1 MFNWSA
7 SSHQPRSG
15 LSSASSTNTPPR
27 RATAPSTAGA
37 RLGAC
42 AGALLLLHVA
52 FGLARV
58 PHAVVVKRWRE
69 VAACREE
76 GDAAFILR
84 TAHLTGAEA
93 IAMLRNTTPE
103 NAVIA
108 VRGEDKGVL
117 EFAPPLLWPRLCKA
131 EGALPAGAVSAEGRP
146 IAPMV
151 LVAEGKH
158 LRLEAR

>member
-1 MFNWSA
+1 M
-7 SSHQPRSG
+7 
-15 LSSASSTNTPPR
+15 
-27 RATAPSTAGA
+27 
-37 RLGAC
+37 
-42 AGALLLLHVA
+42 LLVTHVA

-58 PHAVVVKRWRE
+58 PHAVVAKRWRE
-69 VAACREE
+69 VTACRAE

-93 IAMLRNTTPE
+93 IVTLRATTPQ
-103 NAVIA
+103 NAVVA
-108 VRGEDKGVL
+108 VRGVDKGVL

-131 EGALPAGAVSAEGRP
+131 EGAIPAGAATDEGRP
-146 IAPMV
+146 IAAMV